1 MKFTFFQFVVEFDF
15 FAVVHNKSHMLFMF
29 FHIFWENRIVID
41 VIDHK
46 IIRVGGYYVIRWGT
60 WWLLGR

>member
-1 MKFTFFQFVVEFDF
+1 MKFTFLQFVVEFDF
-15 FAVVHNKSHMLFMF
+15 FGLVRNKSHMSFML

-46 IIRVGGYYVIRWGT
+46 IIRVFMENIIH
-60 WWLLGR
+60 